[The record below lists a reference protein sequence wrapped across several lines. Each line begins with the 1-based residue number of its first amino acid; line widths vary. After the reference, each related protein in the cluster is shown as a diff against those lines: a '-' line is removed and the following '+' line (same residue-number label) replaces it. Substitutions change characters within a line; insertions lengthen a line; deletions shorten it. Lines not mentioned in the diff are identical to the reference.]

1 MYNLQ
6 QQPGWVSAKGH
17 TASKYAEH
25 RGAGEHPAHLSYP
38 GHLAIIVCIHGVTN
52 QHCSYYCTRHALRV
66 CREDGEDTTR
76 RMKQEACQDR
86 LLDWFEENK
95 IIWVTVLAAL
105 AAIQLMVTIIAAYI
119 IQKVKKIS
127 KMRYIFH
134 FHLVS

>member
-1 MYNLQ
+1 M
-6 QQPGWVSAKGH
+6 
-17 TASKYAEH
+17 AS
-25 RGAGEHPAHLSYP
+25 P
-38 GHLAIIVCIHGVTN
+38 TN
-52 QHCSYYCTRHALRV
+52 TDCSYYCTRHALRV

>member
-6 QQPGWVSAKGH
+6 QQPGWVSGQGH
-17 TASKYAEH
+17 TASKCAEY
-25 RGAGEHPAHLSYP
+25 RRVGEHPAGQGAS
-38 GHLAIIVCIHGVTN
+38 TN

>member
-1 MYNLQ
+1 
-6 QQPGWVSAKGH
+6 
-17 TASKYAEH
+17 
-25 RGAGEHPAHLSYP
+25 
-38 GHLAIIVCIHGVTN
+38 
-52 QHCSYYCTRHALRV
+52 
-66 CREDGEDTTR
+66 
-76 RMKQEACQDR
+76 MKQEACQDR

-134 FHLVS
+134 FILCLDLGMDLCTTIATDHDTLFTCVSVANEEVQSC

>member
-1 MYNLQ
+1 M
-6 QQPGWVSAKGH
+6 
-17 TASKYAEH
+17 
-25 RGAGEHPAHLSYP
+25 HPADEGAVVISLILP
-38 GHLAIIVCIHGVTN
+38 GTGTLGSSVYFVFTVSSTVFILLC
-52 QHCSYYCTRHALRV
+52 RHALRV
-66 CREDGEDTTR
+66 SREDGEDTTR

-95 IIWVTVLAAL
+95 IIWVTLLAAL

-134 FHLVS
+134 FSSCVLI

>member
-1 MYNLQ
+1 MA
-6 QQPGWVSAKGH
+6 V
-17 TASKYAEH
+17 
-25 RGAGEHPAHLSYP
+25 
-38 GHLAIIVCIHGVTN
+38 VCIHGVTN
-52 QHCSYYCTRHALRV
+52 QLCV